1 MFLSF
6 KKKTLKKEKIE
17 RKRGSFI
24 RLKVD
29 HFFASHWEKM
39 VNKKQNNQLKK
50 WWIFNQKISCKFVLN
65 IHINYF
71 KYRPVDIA

>member
-6 KKKTLKKEKIE
+6 KKRTLKKEKIE

-29 HFFASHWEKM
+29 HFFASH
-39 VNKKQNNQLKK
+39 
-50 WWIFNQKISCKFVLN
+50 
-65 IHINYF
+65 
-71 KYRPVDIA
+71 